1 MPRKHRVRR
10 EQQHT
15 YFDRAIPPACRVRA
29 GDIVTFETDD
39 TPYEM
44 LWRDMPMERE
54 HLNAVTGPV
63 YVIGARAGDALKI
76 EILDITVER
85 AWVLWSQG
93 PLWDYNDGEI
103 IRPVHIEGKT
113 IHISERLRI
122 PLAPAIGCIGCAPR
136 EGLATIHTPVYRWGG
151 NLDLTETVKGATVY
165 LPVQVRGALLS
176 LGDVHA
182 SIGANEG
189 TWAGLE
195 SRARVTVRVGVVPK
209 MGLTSPRIRLG
220 KTTICVAIEDTVEEA
235 CMVAMRRAYY
245 LLTAEMGFTPYEA
258 YAYCAARVHLR
269 LGGPNGL
276 REESYGIVLAYVPD
290 IE

>member
-1 MPRKHRVRR
+1 MPKKYLVHRD
-10 EQQHT
+10 QQHT
-15 YFDRAIPPACRVRA
+15 YFDRAIPPARRVRA

-39 TPYEM
+39 TTYEM
-44 LWRDMPMERE
+44 LWREMSMEGE
-54 HLNAVTGPV
+54 HLNAVTGQV
-63 YVIGARAGDALKI
+63 YV
-76 EILDITVER
+76 
-85 AWVLWSQG
+85 
-93 PLWDYNDGEI
+93 Y
-103 IRPVHIEGKT
+103 
-113 IHISERLRI
+113 
-122 PLAPAIGCIGCAPR
+122 
-136 EGLATIHTPVYRWGG
+136 
-151 NLDLTETVKGATVY
+151 
-165 LPVQVRGALLS
+165 GALLS

-189 TWAGLE
+189 TWAGLG
-195 SRARVTVRVGVVPK
+195 SRARVTVRVGGVSK